1 VATFDIH
8 RSGDGYLLNVQSD
21 LLDGLNTVLAVP
33 LMPIE
38 RAPLPMGRLNPVIE
52 LAGDR
57 YSMVTQYMASTPI
70 RELGPLAGSLK
81 FSHYDKI
88 KSALDMIFLG
98 F

>member
-1 VATFDIH
+1 MATFDIH
-8 RSGDGYLLNVQSD
+8 RAGDGYLLNVQTD
-21 LLDGLNTVLAVP
+21 LLDGLNTVLVVP

-38 RAPLPMGRLNPVIE
+38 RAPLPMGRLNPVFE
-52 LAGDR
+52 LAGKR

-70 RELGPLAGSLK
+70 RQLGPLSGNLK